1 MTPSRR
7 AEISSQ
13 ALSGG
18 RQAQEARDPGGRVR
32 ALAGYLRDLGAP
44 GGIDRV
50 VAARLDS
57 SNRLARR
64 AVAIY
69 LEDEAEPPPFLVLA
83 LEQTAGRGRQG
94 RRWESPAGRGVYATR
109 VLAVAGREPL
119 RTLPLLAAVGLARGV
134 DELIGRGRCGLKWP
148 NDLLVGGRKIGGV
161 LIEAVPHGPE
171 AWVALVGFGI
181 NHAPTAVPGR
191 PEGATSL
198 AEEAG
203 GAGPLP
209 PLGAATRRLLA
220 ALEAELTHLGE
231 TGYAARAYRELSVH
245 RPGDRLRCRTGEG
258 VVEGE
263 VLGFDDG
270 GLLRLAVGGREVL
283 LGAAEVVED
292 NEQ

>member
-1 MTPSRR
+1 MI
-7 AEISSQ
+7 AERPGEEAQ
-13 ALSGG
+13 A
-18 RQAQEARDPGGRVR
+18 PGGRVR
-32 ALAGYLRDLGAP
+32 ELAGYLRDLGPSA
-44 GGIDRV
+44 GLDRV
-50 VAARLDS
+50 VAARVDS
-57 SNRLARR
+57 TNRLARR
-64 AVAIY
+64 AVATY
-69 LEDEAEPPPFLVLA
+69 LGDEAEPPPFVVLA

-94 RRWESPAGRGVYATR
+94 RRWASPAGGGVYATR
-109 VLAVAGREPL
+109 VLAVAGREAL
-119 RTLPLLAAVGLARGV
+119 HTLPLLAAVGLARGV

-161 LIEAVPHGPE
+161 LIEAMPHGPE
-171 AWVALVGFGI
+171 AWIALVGFGV
-181 NHAPTAVPGR
+181 NHAPTSGLER
-191 PEGATSL
+191 PAGATSL

-209 PLGAATRRLLA
+209 FLGAATRCLLA
-220 ALEAELTHLGE
+220 ALEAALGHLGE
-231 TGYAARAYRELSVH
+231 TAHAARAYRELSIH
-245 RPGDRLRCRTGEG
+245 RPGDRLRCRTGDG